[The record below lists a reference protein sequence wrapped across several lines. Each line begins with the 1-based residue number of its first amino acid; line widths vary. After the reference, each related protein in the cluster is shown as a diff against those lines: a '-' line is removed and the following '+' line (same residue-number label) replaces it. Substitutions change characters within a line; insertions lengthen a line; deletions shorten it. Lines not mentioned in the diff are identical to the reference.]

1 MNTFTEKRVIV
12 LFSTAAG
19 LRTYSFTKKGLHIG
33 GILVKFVKFYW
44 ISFLQET
51 ARRLLLISSN
61 ISDTSPALLAVNQ
74 LSLSWLSRTS
84 RKSHS
89 WKVSKY
95 GDFSGPYFLVFGL
108 NTEIYSVFST
118 NTGKYGPEKTPY
130 LDTFHAVS
138 CPLAIQWLI
147 RKYLKWLRSKERFF
161 CGWGRR
167 NKQKKVFSR
176 SNYPGVFCKESIL
189 KYLAKL
195 TGKHLCRSLSLA
207 CWHEPF

>member
-33 GILVKFVKFYW
+33 SILVKFVKFYW

-61 ISDTSPALLAVNQ
+61 ISDISPALLAVNQ

-95 GDFSGPYFLVFGL
+95 GDLLRIQYEYRKIRTRKNSVVGHFSRSELFTSNSVIDSKIFKMTKVEGKIFL
-108 NTEIYSVFST
+108 
-118 NTGKYGPEKTPY
+118 
-130 LDTFHAVS
+130 
-138 CPLAIQWLI
+138 
-147 RKYLKWLRSKERFF
+147 WLRS
-161 CGWGRR
+161 
-167 NKQKKVFSR
+167 
-176 SNYPGVFCKESIL
+176 
-189 KYLAKL
+189 
-195 TGKHLCRSLSLA
+195 T
-207 CWHEPF
+207 